1 MTIQHRK
8 TVIAAAAALCL
19 AGMAAPALAH
29 HSFAMF
35 ALQDEKSLVGTVEK
49 FEWTNPHTFI
59 WLTVA
64 KGGATERWG
73 IEGMSP
79 NYLERRGW
87 TKNTLAIGDKVTLTF
102 HPLKDGSTGGSFV
115 KVMLPNG
122 KEMNMFGSAG

>member
-1 MTIQHRK
+1 MTQHRK
-8 TVIAAAAALCL
+8 TLIAAAALCM

-35 ALQDEKSLVGTVEK
+35 ALQDEKSLTGTIEK

-59 WLTVA
+59 WLNVA
-64 KGGATERWG
+64 KGATTERWG

-87 TKNTLAIGDKVTLTF
+87 SKNTLAIGDKVTLTF

-122 KEMNMFGSAG
+122 KEMNMFGAAG

>member
-8 TVIAAAAALCL
+8 TLIAVAALCI
-19 AGMAAPALAH
+19 AGVAAPALAH

-35 ALQDEKSLVGTVEK
+35 ALQEEKSLTGTVEK

-79 NYLERRGW
+79 NFLERRGW
-87 TKNTLAIGDKVTLTF
+87 SKKTLAIGDKVTLTF
-102 HPLKDGSTGGSFV
+102 HPLKDGSAGGSFV

-122 KEMNMFGSAG
+122 KEMNMFGTAG

>member
-8 TVIAAAAALCL
+8 TWIAAAALCIV
-19 AGMAAPALAH
+19 AGMAPPALAH

-35 ALQDEKSLVGTVEK
+35 SLQEEKSLTGTVEK

-59 WLTVA
+59 WLDVV

-79 NYLERRGW
+79 NFLERRGW
-87 TKNTLAIGDKVTLTF
+87 TKNTLAIGDKITLTF

-122 KEMNMFGSAG
+122 KEMNMFGSS